1 MKIRLFLMGCLLLS
15 GPVILR
21 GASTLP
27 CGLNMPIEQQCKL
40 TWTDSGIEAASL
52 STRYWMDDY
61 MLALEVHTT
70 PLRTGTR
77 LVIRAGDEG
86 ALRDAYISI
95 ISNEQ
100 LGSSVNIGVD
110 GHLVLSVIGDRVF
123 LYDGDRTVDLIA
135 IDQRIAV
142 LEAKCNNP

>member
-1 MKIRLFLMGCLLLS
+1 
-15 GPVILR
+15 
-21 GASTLP
+21 
-27 CGLNMPIEQQCKL
+27 
-40 TWTDSGIEAASL
+40 
-52 STRYWMDDY
+52 MDDY

-77 LVIRAGDEG
+77 LVIRAGDEE
-86 ALRDAYISI
+86 ALRDAYISF

-123 LYDGDRTVDLIA
+123 LYDGDRAIDLTA
-135 IDQRIAV
+135 LDQRIAV